1 MKYISKFAILLRSIS
16 LTIIISTLLLI
27 IIPNILG
34 IKTNIDYIGSMNPK
48 IKRGS
53 ISYVNKH
60 KKFNKIVKNEIIG
73 VNYKN
78 QDFTSRVIS
87 INKDKTLTI
96 KGDAENDNEALKIT
110 NKEYVGK
117 VLFSIPYLGK
127 IILFL
132 QNNFLLTTLLI
143 LFMILSLAFEL
154 VCDEENNYRLENTIV
169 RMMKIK
175 DEELEKENKI
185 KKKKEKKEKKEKVKR
200 NKKKENEDKNDKQD
214 EKIEKN
220 QNKEVKETTKEFKIE
235 EKKENKNS
243 FNEPVILEAKTIE
256 ITTIKDNN
264 KDNNKKTTGTE
275 EPVILEFKEVDDDTP
290 EFIELLEAE
299 DEELEKT
306 QVIKQIKEMYNEENN
321 DK

>member
-1 MKYISKFAILLRSIS
+1 MKYISKFAILLRTIS

-87 INKDKTLTI
+87 INKDKTITI

>member
-87 INKDKTLTI
+87 INKDKTITI

-185 KKKKEKKEKKEKVKR
+185 KKKKEKKEKVKR

>member
-87 INKDKTLTI
+87 INKDKTITI

>member
-87 INKDKTLTI
+87 INKDKTITI

-220 QNKEVKETTKEFKIE
+220 QNKEVKETTKENKIE

>member
-1 MKYISKFAILLRSIS
+1 MKYISKFAILLRTIS

-87 INKDKTLTI
+87 INKDKTITI

-185 KKKKEKKEKKEKVKR
+185 KKKKEKKEKVKR